1 MLNSFHIDEASKR
14 YHFRAEPPHIYRDF
28 PPPPHPRV
36 NIPVQY
42 TGVYGVKE
50 QSLNKSG
57 KGQFIFLLSM
67 TSYFVLI
74 TYGAL
79 QGAAGAIP

>member
-1 MLNSFHIDEASKR
+1 M
-14 YHFRAEPPHIYRDF
+14 PPHIYRDS
-28 PPPPHPRV
+28 PPPPQV

-42 TGVYGVKE
+42 SGVYGVKE

>member
-1 MLNSFHIDEASKR
+1 MKPQKGTTFGLCLPIFIGIS
-14 YHFRAEPPHIYRDF
+14 

>member
-1 MLNSFHIDEASKR
+1 MKPQKGTTFGLSL
-14 YHFRAEPPHIYRDF
+14 PIYIGI
-28 PPPPHPRV
+28 PPPPPQV

-42 TGVYGVKE
+42 SGVYGVKE

>member
-1 MLNSFHIDEASKR
+1 MKPQKGTTFGLSL
-14 YHFRAEPPHIYRDF
+14 PIYIGIS
-28 PPPPHPRV
+28 HPRV